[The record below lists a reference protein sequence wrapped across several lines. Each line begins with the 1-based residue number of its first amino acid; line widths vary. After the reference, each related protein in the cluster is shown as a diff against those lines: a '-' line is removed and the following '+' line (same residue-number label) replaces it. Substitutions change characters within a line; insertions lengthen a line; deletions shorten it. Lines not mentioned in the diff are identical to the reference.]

1 MSPVTKLMMAPS
13 ELIELVLG
21 LTGKDPVRI
30 QEILACGTFV
40 SGQSRYRWS
49 PLSATEKELIDLL
62 DRFPD
67 IQPERPFEAS
77 LCYLVTLR
85 GRRGN
90 VHLPREVA
98 EARRWFKK
106 VSYWDALLEILE
118 NTGPRYQTYSYSK
131 HSDVYSTD
139 LSLETSHELL
149 SKSTLLKY
157 TSLIEQL
164 RHTEPIAADAFVK
177 R

>member
-1 MSPVTKLMMAPS
+1 MSPVTKLIMTPP
-13 ELIELVLG
+13 ELIELILG

-30 QEILACGTFV
+30 QEILTHGTFV

-49 PLSATEKELIDLL
+49 PLNTTEKELIDLL

-77 LCYLVTLR
+77 LCYLVTFR

-98 EARRWFKK
+98 EVRRWFKK
-106 VSYWDALLEILE
+106 ISYWDALLEILE
-118 NTGPRYQTYSYSK
+118 NTEPRYQTYSYSK

-139 LSLETSHELL
+139 LSLEMSHALL
-149 SKSTLLKY
+149 SKSALLKY
-157 TSLIEQL
+157 TSLVEQL
-164 RHTEPIAADAFVK
+164 HHTEPIAADAFVK